1 MLFNERTLIMKRKL
15 ATTYLVIGMMLAP
28 VVGNTADSDSNS
40 DTDRSG
46 PVIFVKDSVITT
58 KIKIKLAAKSN
69 LGSLKDI
76 KVDTDKNGVVSLSGT
91 VQSQAE
97 ADKAVA
103 IAQDTKGVVTV
114 LNDIKILQP
123 N

>member
-1 MLFNERTLIMKRKL
+1 MKRKL